1 MPESTLGSFPNH
13 EVVAAVIEH
22 EGKLLC
28 AQRKPGG
35 DLPLTWEFPGGKV
48 EPGETRLEA
57 LEREL
62 HEELGLR
69 IHAGSFLMTVR
80 HRYESF
86 FITMHVYRARVIA
99 GEPSL
104 NEHAAIRWLKP
115 DELYGLDWAPADMP
129 VVELLAAGQACPFCG
144 LPKDQLFYDGEL
156 VVGIWDSHPVSPGH
170 ALLIPKRH
178 APTLFDA
185 TPEERAELMA
195 AVDIA
200 RNAIEKTRAPDGYN
214 IGFNI
219 GEAAG
224 QTVFHAHLHVIP
236 RYTGDAPNPRGGVR
250 KVLRGAREEA
260 ERPTLSTSND
270 AFSHEK

>member
-1 MPESTLGSFPNH
+1 MAERTQDIFANY
-13 EVVAAVIEH
+13 EVVAAVIER

-35 DLPLTWEFPGGKV
+35 DLPLKWEFPGGKV

-62 HEELGLR
+62 REELGLR
-69 IHAGSFLMTVR
+69 IRAGSFLMTVR

-86 FITMHVYRARVIA
+86 FLTMHVYRARIMA

-115 DELYGLDWAPADMP
+115 EELCGLDWAPADLP
-129 VVELLAAGQACPFCG
+129 VVERLAARQACPFCG

-195 AVDIA
+195 AVDRA
-200 RNAIEKTRAPDGYN
+200 RNAIEGSYAPDGYN

-219 GEAAG
+219 GQAAG

-236 RYTGDAPNPRGGVR
+236 RYAGDVPNPRGGVR
-250 KVLRGAREEA
+250 KVLRGRTAQAAGDGYDDEPA
-260 ERPTLSTSND
+260 ALTV
-270 AFSHEK
+270 